1 MQPFIFVNGNNID
14 NTSIFNILLSKYK
27 EIYSY
32 DCHCRKNK
40 NEDVLCVKIK
50 YNILNF
56 PKFLYILFDFQYHE
70 LNNYKSN
77 IFKLLENNI
86 ALYIKTEYK

>member
-32 DCHCRKNK
+32 DCDYRKNK
-40 NEDVLCVKIK
+40 NEDVFCVKIK
-50 YNILNF
+50 
-56 PKFLYILFDFQYHE
+56 
-70 LNNYKSN
+70 
-77 IFKLLENNI
+77 
-86 ALYIKTEYK
+86 